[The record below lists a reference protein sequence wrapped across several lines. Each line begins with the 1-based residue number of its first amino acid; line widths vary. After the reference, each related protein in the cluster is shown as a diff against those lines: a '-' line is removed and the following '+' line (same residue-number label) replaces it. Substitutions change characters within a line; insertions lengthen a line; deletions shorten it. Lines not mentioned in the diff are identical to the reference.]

1 MSIKPPYYAVIFT
14 SVRTEG
20 DNGYINMAVQME
32 ELAKKQ
38 PGFIDIESAREQIGI
53 TVSYWERLKAIAD
66 WKANTDHLFAQ
77 QKGIKDWYSWYKVR
91 VCLVE
96 RAYDFEK

>member
-66 WKANTDHLFAQ
+66 WKSNTDHLFAQ

>member
-14 SVRTEG
+14 SARTEG

-53 TVSYWERLKAIAD
+53 TVSYWENLKAIAD

>member
-14 SVRTEG
+14 SARTED

-53 TVSYWERLKAIAD
+53 TVSYWENLKAIAD